1 MHRLTRKLLAAIAVS
16 LGTLSICGLAAEP
29 VKLQAGTTSSGQQ
42 SVEQQVTQLNN
53 QVAQL
58 TKQGRWQEAEALA
71 EKAVVLGR
79 PLGDNPHFAVS
90 LNNLAAFY
98 FTTGRYNEAFALL
111 RKGLEIRQRILG
123 EAHPDYAANLLN

>member
-1 MHRLTRKLLAAIAVS
+1 MSISFSATQKAAIKNNPGAAVLLVAS
-16 LGTLSICGLAAEP
+16 ALCLGILTVCGLATDQ
-29 VKLQAGTTSSGQQ
+29 VKVQAGTTPSGQQ
-42 SVEQQVTQLNN
+42 SVQQQVAELNN

-58 TKQGRWQEAEALA
+58 AKQGRWQEAEALA

-98 FTTGRYNEAFALL
+98 
-111 RKGLEIRQRILG
+111 
-123 EAHPDYAANLLN
+123 